1 MEIRVSIP
9 FELLRERYL
18 PVVLER
24 GLQIEVS
31 LKAEVLDSC
40 ERKIFRE
47 ISSRLRDRGLKPT
60 VHLPFMDLSLA
71 ALDPWIRKV
80 SLKRLWQGMEI
91 ASLFEPVLCVFHS
104 GYHPDYHREPKEDW
118 RKLFLE
124 ESLPEILKEAE
135 ELNLSLALENV
146 FEPEPEFVRP
156 LYEAFYGRLF
166 WCFDPAHARVFSEC
180 DEMHW
185 LNTLYPYLAEIHC
198 HDNLGKWDDH
208 LAVGT
213 GIINFSGIFRFLKA
227 KDLAP
232 LLTIEARREED
243 ALASIRYLEAL
254 RSSSC

>member
-9 FELLRERYL
+9 FELLKERYL
-18 PVVLER
+18 PAVLKR

-31 LKAEVLDSC
+31 LKAEVLDSF

-47 ISSRLRDRGLKPT
+47 LSSLLTERGLKPT

-80 SLKRLWQGMEI
+80 SLKRLCQGMEI

-124 ESLPEILKEAE
+124 ESLPEILKIAD

-146 FEPEPEFVRP
+146 FEPEPEFVKP
-156 LYEAFYGRLF
+156 LYEAFYGQLF

-180 DEMHW
+180 EELHW
-185 LNTLYPYLAEIHC
+185 LNILYPYLAEIHC

-213 GIINFSGIFRFLKA
+213 GIINFSGIFSFLRA

-232 LLTIEARREED
+232 ILTIEARREEE

-254 RSSSC
+254 RSH